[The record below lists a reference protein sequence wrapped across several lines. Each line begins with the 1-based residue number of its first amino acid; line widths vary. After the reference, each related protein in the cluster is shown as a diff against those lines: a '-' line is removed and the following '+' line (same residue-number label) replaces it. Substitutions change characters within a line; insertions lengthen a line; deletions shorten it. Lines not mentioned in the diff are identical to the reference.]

1 MGNETGYLVAM
12 SQDARQEPL
21 VLAPGTGVTLE
32 SAYDV
37 ADHFGVMGLWFVDLV
52 GFDASCPGTPYSP
65 EGGLPL
71 CCKKSQEGKKEK
83 LPHKIGTKISLLL
96 PLGSA

>member
-21 VLAPGTGVTLE
+21 VLAPGTRVILE

-52 GFDASCPGTPYSP
+52 RFDTSCPGTAYSP

-71 CCKKSQEGKKEK
+71 CCKWKKKPNDNGKN
-83 LPHKIGTKISLLL
+83 PQLL
-96 PLGSA
+96 PLGMGWLADLN

>member
-21 VLAPGTGVTLE
+21 VLAPGTRVILE

-52 GFDASCPGTPYSP
+52 RFDTSCPGTAYSP

-71 CCKKSQEGKKEK
+71 CCESTKKPKTMGKTPNCCP
-83 LPHKIGTKISLLL
+83 LPWG
-96 PLGSA
+96 G